1 LYYFWL
7 RSCAPERFHRPQL
20 RLPLASRSKLGTTH
34 TTLTAHITGVMERAC
49 IGSPA
54 IGATVITIA
63 TGSTVITRPDTT
75 ATTPRHTDIGI
86 TKISIRHRQEGAVI
100 FDGCRALNGDVMVRS
115 GQPAAI
121 HFKLAD
127 EIDPSDSLR
136 SLCSF

>member
-1 LYYFWL
+1 
-7 RSCAPERFHRPQL
+7 
-20 RLPLASRSKLGTTH
+20 
-34 TTLTAHITGVMERAC
+34 MERAC

>member
-1 LYYFWL
+1 ME
-7 RSCAPERFHRPQL
+7 CA
-20 RLPLASRSKLGTTH
+20 G
-34 TTLTAHITGVMERAC
+34 
-49 IGSPA
+49 IGSLA
-54 IGATVITIA
+54 IGATVIAID
-63 TGSTVITRPDTT
+63 TGSTGITRPDT
-75 ATTPRHTDIGI
+75 ATTRHTDIGI